1 MELCNFRIKERIV
14 NPAIEFF
21 RGVAAWM
28 VLTSHYAVFVTT
40 EPNILNFLW
49 TGVDFFFVISGFV
62 FGKIIYSSQISLRA
76 YAIRRLFRIYPL
88 YLASLLLYLM
98 LAAAHPDKLLF
109 FIKHLLLLHTT
120 HSTQEAFFFNPA
132 YWSLPVEMEFYLSVP
147 LLAFLVS
154 RLKNGLYW
162 LFWLSLL
169 LTLWITAH
177 ATPLS
182 QPNTYTILR
191 FHLPSI
197 LLEFWVGIYLY
208 QVYLTHQHQAVSS
221 QFAMTIFVLGGVI
234 LTILATCFVM
244 QQGVIDNYLFSKAY
258 FNFLAAVGY
267 GCVLL
272 PFLLQQRIH
281 LKICAFM
288 GNISYGVYLFHHFVP
303 KLFNALGWQ
312 LTGGAAYVTY
322 SSIVVIIA
330 LLFHYGLE
338 RPAREFGRKLA
349 HKLHE
354 T

>member
-1 MELCNFRIKERIV
+1 V

-28 VLTSHYAVFVTT
+28 VLTSHYAVLFGT

-62 FGKIIYSSQISLRA
+62 FGKIIYSSNISLRA

-88 YLASLLLYLM
+88 YFISLLLYLM

-109 FIKHLLLLHTT
+109 FIKHLFLLHTT

-147 LLAFLVS
+147 LLAFLLS
-154 RLKNGLYW
+154 RLKNALYW
-162 LFWLSLL
+162 LFWLNLL
-169 LTLWITAH
+169 ITLWIAAH
-177 ATPLS
+177 AAPLP
-182 QPNTYTILR
+182 QPNIYTILR
-191 FHLPSI
+191 FHLPAI

-208 QVYLTHQHQAVSS
+208 QVYSTHQHQAVSPR
-221 QFAMTIFVLGGVI
+221 FAATIFILGGVI
-234 LTILATCFVM
+234 LTILATCFVV
-244 QQGVIDNYLFSKAY
+244 QRGEIDNYLFSKAY

-272 PFLLQQRIH
+272 PFLLQQHIH

-303 KLFNALGWQ
+303 KLFNELGLH
-312 LTGGAAYVTY
+312 LTGGSAYVVY
-322 SSIVVIIA
+322 SGIVVILA

-338 RPAREFGRKLA
+338 RPAREFGRKL
-349 HKLHE
+349 
-354 T
+354 TD

>member
-1 MELCNFRIKERIV
+1 V

-28 VLTSHYAVFVTT
+28 VLTSHYAVFFTT

-88 YLASLLLYLM
+88 YFVSLLLYLM
-98 LAAAHPDKLLF
+98 LAAAHPDNLLF

-147 LLAFLVS
+147 LLAFLLA
-154 RLKNGLYW
+154 RLKNALYW

-169 LTLWITAH
+169 LTLWIAAH
-177 ATPLS
+177 AAPLT
-182 QPNTYTILR
+182 QPNIYTILR
-191 FHLPSI
+191 FHLPAI

-208 QVYLTHQHQAVSS
+208 QAYLTYQHQSVNPMWVA
-221 QFAMTIFVLGGVI
+221 TIFGLGMMI
-234 LTILATCFVM
+234 LSILAACFVM
-244 QQGVIDNYLFSKAY
+244 QQGEIDNNLFSKAY

-272 PFLLQQRIH
+272 PFLLRQRIG
-281 LKICAFM
+281 LAICAFM

-303 KLFNALGWQ
+303 KLFNVLGWQ
-312 LTGGAAYVTY
+312 LTGGAAYVIY
-322 SSIVVIIA
+322 SSTVVIIA

-338 RPAREFGRKLA
+338 RPAREFGRKIA
-349 HKLHE
+349 YKYQFKSRK
-354 T
+354 

>member
-1 MELCNFRIKERIV
+1 V

-28 VLTSHYAVFVTT
+28 VLTSHYAVFFGT

-49 TGVDFFFVISGFV
+49 TGVDFFFVISGFI
-62 FGKIIYSSQISLRA
+62 FGKIIYSSNISLRA

-88 YLASLLLYLM
+88 YFISLLLYLM
-98 LAAAHPDKLLF
+98 LATAHPDKLLF
-109 FIKHLLLLHTT
+109 FIKHLFLLHTT

-147 LLAFLVS
+147 LLAFLLS
-154 RLKNGLYW
+154 RLKNALYW
-162 LFWLSLL
+162 LFWLNLL
-169 LTLWITAH
+169 ITLWIAAH
-177 ATPLS
+177 AAPLP
-182 QPNTYTILR
+182 QPNIYTILR
-191 FHLPSI
+191 FHLPAI

-208 QVYLTHQHQAVSS
+208 RVYLTHQHQAVSPR
-221 QFAMTIFVLGGVI
+221 FAATIFILGGVI
-234 LTILATCFVM
+234 LTILATCFVV
-244 QQGVIDNYLFSKAY
+244 QRGEIDNYLFSKAY

-272 PFLLQQRIH
+272 PFLLQQHIH

-303 KLFNALGWQ
+303 KLFNELGLH
-312 LTGGAAYVTY
+312 LTGGSAYVVY
-322 SSIVVIIA
+322 SGIVVILA

-338 RPAREFGRKLA
+338 RPAREFGRKL
-349 HKLHE
+349 
-354 T
+354 TY